1 MTPRP
6 LRLPRIACAALLGLA
21 AACGSEQAAPAWP
34 QGTVVAVDGEPIL
47 ASEVDAHVEAMLDL
61 ENAFGLTQRR
71 RMVLVNVSLP
81 LAHARRHGGE
91 RRAEARR
98 AAEEW
103 LARLEAG
110 EEVESNWQRLVGNW
124 DQVGLTVWLAARELE
139 PGAHSGVVELPG
151 RFVVV
156 RLEARD
162 GAKNPALENVQVL
175 LEDFPYTD
183 RLATALQD
191 YLEGEL
197 EIVDPAWNEIVPGAL
212 KYEMTGDATPD
223 PKS

>member
-1 MTPRP
+1 MNA
-6 LRLPRIACAALLGLA
+6 RLLHLVCAVLLGLVT
-21 AACGSEQAAPAWP
+21 ACGVEQAVPAWP
-34 QGTVVAVDGEPIL
+34 EGTVEAVDGEPIL

-110 EEVESNWQRLVGNW
+110 QEVESDWQRLVGNW
-124 DQVGLTVWLAARELE
+124 DQVGLTVWLAARGLE

-151 RFVVV
+151 RFAVV

-162 GAKNPALENVQVL
+162 GARNPALERVQVL
-175 LEDFPYTD
+175 LEAFPYTD
-183 RLATALQD
+183 RLDTVLQD
-191 YLEGEL
+191 YLGGEL
-197 EIVDPAWNEIVPGAL
+197 EIVDPAWDEVVPGGL
-212 KYEMTGDATPD
+212 KYEMTGDAAPE